1 MFGGTIEY
9 LPNINED
16 KGIACADYRYKGEF
30 WDLKELNGNGKR
42 TLEDAIKKKKK
53 QSKNFIID
61 ITKSQMT
68 KEEILRQGIDIYSKH
83 SLVWVDKL
91 ILKKDNELIAIL
103 ARKK

>member
-1 MFGGTIEY
+1 
-9 LPNINED
+9 
-16 KGIACADYRYKGEF
+16 
-30 WDLKELNGNGKR
+30 
-42 TLEDAIKKKKK
+42 
-53 QSKNFIID
+53 
-61 ITKSQMT
+61 MT